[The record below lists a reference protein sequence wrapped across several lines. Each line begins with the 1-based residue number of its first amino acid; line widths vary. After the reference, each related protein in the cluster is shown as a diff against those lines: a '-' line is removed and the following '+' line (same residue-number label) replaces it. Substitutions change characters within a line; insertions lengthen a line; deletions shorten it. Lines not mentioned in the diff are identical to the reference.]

1 MAGNNNNNNNL
12 DITIEMLEK
21 VALAQLYRDDPILEL
36 RKVVSSKLNSK
47 EMDALYKR
55 ILKDER
61 FEEIK
66 KDAIKLEEATLIDD
80 DSNTIMLYYNKLLRE
95 AQQEKKY
102 EVAARI
108 LGEIRKLKAIDN
120 EQMKFEIVIK
130 VEKKDGTDTTL

>member
-1 MAGNNNNNNNL
+1 MANEL
-12 DITIEMLEK
+12 QITEEMLEK

-36 RKVVSSKLNSK
+36 RKVISSKLTSK
-47 EMDALYKR
+47 EMEALYKR
-55 ILKDER
+55 ILKDPR
-61 FEEIK
+61 FEATK

-80 DSNTIMLYYNKLLRE
+80 DSNTIMLYYNKLLRD

-120 EQMKFEIVIK
+120 EQTKFEIVFK
-130 VEKKDGTDTTL
+130 LRQKDGTDTTL

>member
-1 MAGNNNNNNNL
+1 MATTD
-12 DITIEMLEK
+12 DIEITEELMNA

-36 RKVVSSKLNSK
+36 RKVISSKLTSK

-55 ILKDER
+55 ILKDPR
-61 FEEIK
+61 FEETK

-80 DSNTIMLYYNKLLRE
+80 DSNTIMLYYNKLLRD

-120 EQMKFEIVIK
+120 EQTKFEIVFKIR
-130 VEKKDGTDTTL
+130 EKDGTDTTL

>member
-1 MAGNNNNNNNL
+1 MANEL
-12 DITIEMLEK
+12 QITEEMLEK

-36 RKVVSSKLNSK
+36 RKVISSKLTSK

-55 ILKDER
+55 ILKDPR
-61 FEEIK
+61 FEATK

-80 DSNTIMLYYNKLLRE
+80 DSNTIMLYYNKLLRD

-120 EQMKFEIVIK
+120 EQTKFEIVFKIR
-130 VEKKDGTDTTL
+130 EKDGTDTTL

>member
-1 MAGNNNNNNNL
+1 MAEEIK
-12 DITIEMLEK
+12 ITEEMLEK

-36 RKVVSSKLNSK
+36 RKVISSKLTSK

-55 ILKDER
+55 ILKDPR
-61 FEEIK
+61 FEATK

-80 DSNTIMLYYNKLLRE
+80 DSNTIMLYYNKLLRD

-120 EQMKFEIVIK
+120 EQTKFEIVFKIR
-130 VEKKDGTDTTL
+130 EKDGTDTTL

>member
-1 MAGNNNNNNNL
+1 MAEEL
-12 DITIEMLEK
+12 KITEEMLEK

-36 RKVVSSKLNSK
+36 RKVISSKLTSK

-55 ILKDER
+55 ILKDPR
-61 FEEIK
+61 FEATK

-80 DSNTIMLYYNKLLRE
+80 DSNTIMLYYNKLLRD

-120 EQMKFEIVIK
+120 EQTKFEIVFKIR
-130 VEKKDGTDTTL
+130 EKDGTDTTL

>member
-1 MAGNNNNNNNL
+1 MANEL
-12 DITIEMLEK
+12 PITEEMLEK

-36 RKVVSSKLNSK
+36 RKVISSKLTSK

-55 ILKDER
+55 ILKDPR
-61 FEEIK
+61 FEATK
-66 KDAIKLEEATLIDD
+66 KDAIKLGEATLIDD
-80 DSNTIMLYYNKLLRE
+80 DSNTIMLYYNKLLRD

-120 EQMKFEIVIK
+120 EQTKFEIVFK
-130 VEKKDGTDTTL
+130 LREKDGTDTTL

>member
-1 MAGNNNNNNNL
+1 MTNEL
-12 DITIEMLEK
+12 PITEEMLEK

-36 RKVVSSKLNSK
+36 RKVISSKLTSK

-55 ILKDER
+55 ILKDPR
-61 FEEIK
+61 FEATK

-80 DSNTIMLYYNKLLRE
+80 DSNTIMLYYNKLLRD

-120 EQMKFEIVIK
+120 EQTKFEIVFK
-130 VEKKDGTDTTL
+130 LREKDGTDTTL

>member
-1 MAGNNNNNNNL
+1 MANEL
-12 DITIEMLEK
+12 QITEEMLEK

-36 RKVVSSKLNSK
+36 RKVISSKLTSK

-55 ILKDER
+55 ILKDPR
-61 FEEIK
+61 FEATK

-80 DSNTIMLYYNKLLRE
+80 DSNTIMLYYNKLLRD

-120 EQMKFEIVIK
+120 EQTKFEIVFK
-130 VEKKDGTDTTL
+130 LREKDGTDTTL

>member
-1 MAGNNNNNNNL
+1 MAGNNNNNL

>member
-1 MAGNNNNNNNL
+1 MAEEVK
-12 DITIEMLEK
+12 ITEEMLEK

-36 RKVVSSKLNSK
+36 RKVISSKLTSK

-55 ILKDER
+55 ILKDPR
-61 FEEIK
+61 FEATK

-80 DSNTIMLYYNKLLRE
+80 DSNTIMLYYNKLLRD

-120 EQMKFEIVIK
+120 EQTKFEIVFKIR
-130 VEKKDGTDTTL
+130 EKDGTDTTL

>member
-1 MAGNNNNNNNL
+1 MASV
-12 DITIEMLEK
+12 DDMEITEELMNA

-36 RKVVSSKLNSK
+36 RKVISSKLTSR

-55 ILKDER
+55 ILKDPR
-61 FEEIK
+61 FEATK

-80 DSNTIMLYYNKLLRE
+80 DSNTIMLYYNKLLRD

-120 EQMKFEIVIK
+120 EQTKFEIVFKIRD
-130 VEKKDGTDTTL
+130 KDGTDTTL

>member
-1 MAGNNNNNNNL
+1 MSEEL
-12 DITIEMLEK
+12 QITEEMLEK

-36 RKVVSSKLNSK
+36 RKVVSSKLTSK

-55 ILKDER
+55 ILKDPR
-61 FEEIK
+61 FEETK

-120 EQMKFEIVIK
+120 EQTKFEIVFKIK
-130 VEKKDGTDTTL
+130 EKDGTDTTL

>member
-1 MAGNNNNNNNL
+1 MADEL
-12 DITIEMLEK
+12 QITEEMLEK

-36 RKVVSSKLNSK
+36 RKVISSKLTSK

-55 ILKDER
+55 ILKDPR
-61 FEEIK
+61 FEATK

-80 DSNTIMLYYNKLLRE
+80 DSNTIMLYYNKLLRD

-120 EQMKFEIVIK
+120 EQTKFEIVFKIRD
-130 VEKKDGTDTTL
+130 KDGMDTTL

>member
-1 MAGNNNNNNNL
+1 MAEEL
-12 DITIEMLEK
+12 QITEEMLEK

-36 RKVVSSKLNSK
+36 RKVVSSKLTSK

-55 ILKDER
+55 ILKDPR
-61 FEEIK
+61 FEETK

-120 EQMKFEIVIK
+120 EQTKFEIVFKIK
-130 VEKKDGTDTTL
+130 EKDGTDTTL

>member
-1 MAGNNNNNNNL
+1 MAEEL
-12 DITIEMLEK
+12 KITEEMLEK

-36 RKVVSSKLNSK
+36 RKVISSKLTSR

-55 ILKDER
+55 ILKDPR
-61 FEEIK
+61 FEATK

-80 DSNTIMLYYNKLLRE
+80 DSNTIMLYYNKLLRD

-120 EQMKFEIVIK
+120 EQTKFEIVFKIR
-130 VEKKDGTDTTL
+130 EKDGTDTTL

>member
-1 MAGNNNNNNNL
+1 MAEEL
-12 DITIEMLEK
+12 QITEEMLEK

-36 RKVVSSKLNSK
+36 RKVVSSKLTSK

-55 ILKDER
+55 ILKDPR
-61 FEEIK
+61 FEETK

-120 EQMKFEIVIK
+120 EQTKFEIVFKIR
-130 VEKKDGTDTTL
+130 EKDGTDTTL

>member
-1 MAGNNNNNNNL
+1 MANEL
-12 DITIEMLEK
+12 QITEEMLEK

-36 RKVVSSKLNSK
+36 RKVISSKLTSK

-55 ILKDER
+55 ILKDPR
-61 FEEIK
+61 FEATK
-66 KDAIKLEEATLIDD
+66 KDAIKLEEATLIED
-80 DSNTIMLYYNKLLRE
+80 DSNTIMLYYNKLLRD

-120 EQMKFEIVIK
+120 EQTKFEIVFK
-130 VEKKDGTDTTL
+130 LREKDGTDTTL

>member
-1 MAGNNNNNNNL
+1 MANEL
-12 DITIEMLEK
+12 QITEEMLDK

-36 RKVVSSKLNSK
+36 RKVISSKLTSK

-55 ILKDER
+55 ILKDPR
-61 FEEIK
+61 FEATK

-80 DSNTIMLYYNKLLRE
+80 DSNTIMLYYNKLLRD

-120 EQMKFEIVIK
+120 EQTKFEIVFK
-130 VEKKDGTDTTL
+130 LREKDGTDTTL

>member
-1 MAGNNNNNNNL
+1 MADEL
-12 DITIEMLEK
+12 QITEEMLEK

-36 RKVVSSKLNSK
+36 RKVISSKLTSK

-55 ILKDER
+55 ILKDPR
-61 FEEIK
+61 FEATK

-80 DSNTIMLYYNKLLRE
+80 DSNTIMLYYNKLLRD

-120 EQMKFEIVIK
+120 EQTKFEIVFK
-130 VEKKDGTDTTL
+130 LREKDGTDTTL

>member
-1 MAGNNNNNNNL
+1 MAEEIQ
-12 DITIEMLEK
+12 ITEEMLEK

-36 RKVVSSKLNSK
+36 RKVVSSKLTSK

-55 ILKDER
+55 ILKDPR
-61 FEEIK
+61 FEETK

-120 EQMKFEIVIK
+120 EQTKFEIVFKIR
-130 VEKKDGTDTTL
+130 EKDGTDTTL

>member
-1 MAGNNNNNNNL
+1 MADEL
-12 DITIEMLEK
+12 PITEEMLEK

-36 RKVVSSKLNSK
+36 RKVISSKLTSK

-55 ILKDER
+55 ILKDPR
-61 FEEIK
+61 FEETK

-80 DSNTIMLYYNKLLRE
+80 DSNTIMLYYNKLLRD

-120 EQMKFEIVIK
+120 EQTKFEIVFK
-130 VEKKDGTDTTL
+130 LREKDGTDTTR

>member
-1 MAGNNNNNNNL
+1 MANEL
-12 DITIEMLEK
+12 QITEEMLEK

-36 RKVVSSKLNSK
+36 RKVISSKLTSK

-55 ILKDER
+55 ILKDPR
-61 FEEIK
+61 FEATK

-80 DSNTIMLYYNKLLRE
+80 DSNTIMLYYNKRLRD

-120 EQMKFEIVIK
+120 EQTKFEIVFK
-130 VEKKDGTDTTL
+130 LREKDGTDTTL

>member
-1 MAGNNNNNNNL
+1 MASTD
-12 DITIEMLEK
+12 DIEITEEMLEK

-36 RKVVSSKLNSK
+36 RKVVSSKLTSK

-55 ILKDER
+55 ILKDPR
-61 FEEIK
+61 FEETK

-120 EQMKFEIVIK
+120 EQTKFEIIFK
-130 VEKKDGTDTTL
+130 IREKDGTDTTL

>member
-1 MAGNNNNNNNL
+1 MAEEIQ
-12 DITIEMLEK
+12 ITEEMLEK

-36 RKVVSSKLNSK
+36 RKVVSSKLTSK

-55 ILKDER
+55 ILKDPR
-61 FEEIK
+61 FEETK

-120 EQMKFEIVIK
+120 EQTKFEIVFKIK
-130 VEKKDGTDTTL
+130 EKDGTDTTL

>member
-1 MAGNNNNNNNL
+1 MTNEL
-12 DITIEMLEK
+12 QITEEMLEK

-36 RKVVSSKLNSK
+36 RKVISSKLTSK

-55 ILKDER
+55 ILKDPR
-61 FEEIK
+61 FEATK

-80 DSNTIMLYYNKLLRE
+80 DSNTIMLYYNKLLRD

-120 EQMKFEIVIK
+120 EQTKFEIVFK
-130 VEKKDGTDTTL
+130 LREKDGTDTTL

>member
-1 MAGNNNNNNNL
+1 MADEL
-12 DITIEMLEK
+12 PITEEMLEK

-36 RKVVSSKLNSK
+36 RKVISSKLTSK

-55 ILKDER
+55 ILKDPR
-61 FEEIK
+61 FEETK
-66 KDAIKLEEATLIDD
+66 KDAIKLEGATLIDD
-80 DSNTIMLYYNKLLRE
+80 DSNTIMLYYNKLLRD

-120 EQMKFEIVIK
+120 EQTKFEIVFKIR
-130 VEKKDGTDTTL
+130 EKDGTDTTL

>member
-1 MAGNNNNNNNL
+1 MAEEL
-12 DITIEMLEK
+12 KITEEMLEK

-36 RKVVSSKLNSK
+36 RKVISSKLTSR

-55 ILKDER
+55 ILKDPR
-61 FEEIK
+61 FEATK

-80 DSNTIMLYYNKLLRE
+80 DSNTIMLYYNKLLRD

-120 EQMKFEIVIK
+120 EQTKFEIVFK
-130 VEKKDGTDTTL
+130 LREKDGTDTTL

>member
-1 MAGNNNNNNNL
+1 MAEEL
-12 DITIEMLEK
+12 KITEEMLEK

-36 RKVVSSKLNSK
+36 RKVISSKLTSR

-55 ILKDER
+55 ILKDPR
-61 FEEIK
+61 FEATK

-80 DSNTIMLYYNKLLRE
+80 DSNTIMLYYNKLLRD

-120 EQMKFEIVIK
+120 EQTKFEIVFKIRD
-130 VEKKDGTDTTL
+130 KDGMDTTL

>member
-1 MAGNNNNNNNL
+1 MTEEL
-12 DITIEMLEK
+12 QITEEMLEK

-36 RKVVSSKLNSK
+36 RKVISSKLTSK

-55 ILKDER
+55 ILKDPR
-61 FEEIK
+61 FEETK

-102 EVAARI
+102 GVAARI

-120 EQMKFEIVIK
+120 EQTKFEIVFKIR
-130 VEKKDGTDTTL
+130 EKDGTDTTL

>member
-1 MAGNNNNNNNL
+1 MAEEL
-12 DITIEMLEK
+12 KITEEMLEK

-36 RKVVSSKLNSK
+36 RKVISSKLTSR

-55 ILKDER
+55 ILKDPR
-61 FEEIK
+61 FEATK

-80 DSNTIMLYYNKLLRE
+80 DSNTIMLYYNKLLRD

-120 EQMKFEIVIK
+120 EQTKFEIVFKIRN
-130 VEKKDGTDTTL
+130 KDGTDTTL